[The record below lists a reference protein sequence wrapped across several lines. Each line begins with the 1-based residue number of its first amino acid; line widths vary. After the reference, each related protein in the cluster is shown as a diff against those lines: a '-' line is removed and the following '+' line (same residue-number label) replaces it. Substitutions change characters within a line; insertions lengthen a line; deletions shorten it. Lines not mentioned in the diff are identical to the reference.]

1 MSKKTQC
8 QLGLKLIFNRFRML
22 LELFRKNFKTN
33 KQTNKQTNW
42 KIQSEYV
49 GYPPN
54 LVRIFYI
61 NRNCKSFGIISEVF
75 TKFEKFQ

>member
-1 MSKKTQC
+1 MSKKAQC

-22 LELFRKNFKTN
+22 LELFPKNFKN

-54 LVRIFYI
+54 LVRIF
-61 NRNCKSFGIISEVF
+61 
-75 TKFEKFQ
+75 

>member
-1 MSKKTQC
+1 MSKKAQC

-22 LELFRKNFKTN
+22 LELFPKNFKN

-42 KIQSEYV
+42 KIQPEYV

-54 LVRIFYI
+54 LVRIF
-61 NRNCKSFGIISEVF
+61 
-75 TKFEKFQ
+75 